1 MRHCVLPDRRP
12 RNTPLLD
19 LTPLP
24 KSALAHKAR
33 TALPLSRVAPS
44 HAHRPA
50 SAQPFEALYKF
61 EHFNPIQTQLFHT
74 LYHTD
79 RNVLLGAP
87 TGSGKTL
94 VAELTLMRLV
104 RTQPGAKAVYIAPL
118 KVRPA
123 RVRHRCSLPD
133 PLSCLGRFAA
143 WGAGA
148 RGGLGGREV
157 SLRALWSAC
166 PPFPPPLPGT
176 L

>member
-94 VAELTLMRLV
+94 EFGIPLV
-104 RTQPGAKAVYIAPL
+104 TAVIYVPPEITISQSIYALASFLVIMYFAIKAL
-118 KVRPA
+118 KY
-123 RVRHRCSLPD
+123 
-133 PLSCLGRFAA
+133 FKII
-143 WGAGA
+143 
-148 RGGLGGREV
+148 
-157 SLRALWSAC
+157 
-166 PPFPPPLPGT
+166 
-176 L
+176 

>member
-19 LTPLP
+19 PH
-24 KSALAHKAR
+24 AVAQIR
-33 TALPLSRVAPS
+33 TRAQGANGPSLSRVAPS

-94 VAELTLMRLV
+94 VAELALMRLV

-123 RVRHRCSLPD
+123 RERRRARARARHASRTPVASGACT
-133 PLSCLGRFAA
+133 RAA
-143 WGAGA
+143 A
-148 RGGLGGREV
+148 
-157 SLRALWSAC
+157 
-166 PPFPPPLPGT
+166 
-176 L
+176 